1 MARNAVA
8 DAKISM
14 TSIFGGSETQVA
26 SQQFKGGRVN
36 AIFGSGDLDLQR
48 AGLGDSGATVNVIA
62 IFGRV
67 TIRVPSHWDVNLR
80 SRAVFGGV
88 ESKRTAPTS
97 PEGELAVTGWCL
109 FGGVGIR
116 S

>member
-14 TSIFGGSETQVA
+14 TSIFGGSETQVS

-36 AIFGSGDLDLQR
+36 AIFGSGDLGLQR
-48 AGLGDSGATVNVIA
+48 AGLGDNGATVNVIA

-67 TIRVPSHWDVNLR
+67 IIRVPSQWDVNLR

-88 ESKRTAPTS
+88 ESKRTAPIT
-97 PEGELAVTGWCL
+97 PEGELTVTGWCL
-109 FGGVGIR
+109 FGGVDIR

>member
-26 SQQFKGGRVN
+26 SQQFKGGASQCHIRERRLGP
-36 AIFGSGDLDLQR
+36 ATRWARRQR
-48 AGLGDSGATVNVIA
+48 ATVNVIA
-62 IFGRV
+62 IFGGV
-67 TIRVPSHWDVNLR
+67 TIRVPSDWDVNLR
-80 SRAVFGGV
+80 TRAVFGAA
-88 ESKRTAPTS
+88 ESKRTPPAS
-97 PEGELAVTGWCL
+97 PDGQLTVTGWCL
-109 FGGVGIR
+109 FGGVAIK